1 MNKSAMFKKAHKIAK
16 RVHVAGECYRVTFG
30 AALKI
35 VCAQAKAA
43 TLVNVNVWNK
53 KGTRFYFS
61 VEADAR
67 FKMMSDVGYAEMING
82 KLSVKNVEAQYRDA
96 IVNAL
101 ENICVIEGVEMGFAV
116 RLNTFKI

>member
-43 TLVNVNVWNK
+43 TPVNVSVWSK

-61 VEADAR
+61 VEVDAR

-82 KLSVKNVEAQYRDA
+82 KLSVKNVEAQYRNA

-101 ENICVIEGVEMGFAV
+101 ENICAIEGVEMGFAV